1 MLQCIPSSKELQI
14 TKRLYSILSTSF
26 HKTMQTTN
34 ATIAAI
40 STASGTGG
48 IAVVRISGEKAFAI
62 ADTVFRPAR
71 KGKAIASAKAYTMIY
86 GTLFDPATG
95 NDIDEVIAA
104 IFHAPH
110 SFTGENAVEISC
122 HGSMYVQQEILRV
135 LIAAG
140 CRMAAAGEFTQRAFA
155 NGRIDLSQA
164 EAVADLISARSAA
177 AHRVAFNQMRGGI
190 SSRLEELRRKLLHIT
205 SLLELELDFSDHEEL
220 EFADRTELQ
229 HLAAEI
235 EQQISAIM
243 QSFATG
249 SAIKEGIPVAIVGE
263 TNAGKS
269 TLLNLLVGDERAIVS
284 DIHGTTRDVIEDT
297 AIIRGHLFR
306 FIDTAGLRQTTDIV
320 ENLGIERT
328 YSMIERAQIIIWMVD
343 STAVTEHV
351 EWLAERILRRADGK
365 PIIIALNKSDRLS
378 SEESGILRSL
388 FSNYNA
394 TIIEISAKQRHNTDT
409 LIDQLCQTANIDDN
423 AGNDIIITN
432 ARHYEALDNAHN
444 SVKAVTAGLASDI
457 PSDLIA
463 QDLREC
469 LHHLAEITGGEITTP
484 EILSNIFSHF
494 CIGK

>member
-1 MLQCIPSSKELQI
+1 
-14 TKRLYSILSTSF
+14 
-26 HKTMQTTN
+26 MQALN
-34 ATIAAI
+34 ETIAAI
-40 STASGTGG
+40 STAPGAGG
-48 IAVVRISGEKAFAI
+48 IAVIRISGEGAFAI
-62 ADTVFRPAR
+62 ADSVFRPANR
-71 KGKAIASAKAYTMIY
+71 AKSIATAKAYTMIY

-104 IFHAPH
+104 VFHAPH
-110 SFTGENAVEISC
+110 SFTGEDTVEISC
-122 HGSMYVQQEILRV
+122 HGSVFIQQEILRV
-135 LIAAG
+135 LMAAG

-177 AHRVAFNQMRGGI
+177 AHRVALNQMRGGT
-190 SSRLEELRRKLLHIT
+190 SSRLDELRRQLLHIT

-220 EFADRTELQ
+220 EFTDRSELKR
-229 HLAAEI
+229 LANEI
-235 EQQISAIM
+235 ERQISTIM

-249 SAIKEGIPVAIVGE
+249 TAIKNGIPVAIVGE

-328 YSMIERAQIIIWMVD
+328 YSMIERAQIVIWMVD
-343 STAVTEHV
+343 STAVTEHI

-365 PIIIALNKSDRLS
+365 SVIIALNKSDRLNG
-378 SEESGILRSL
+378 EESGILRNI
-388 FSNYNA
+388 FSTYNA
-394 TIIEISAKQRHNTDT
+394 PIVEISAKKHLNTDT
-409 LIDQLCQTANIDDN
+409 LIDRLYQAAHIDDN
-423 AGNDIIITN
+423 SGNDIIITN
-432 ARHYEALDNAHN
+432 ARHYEALSHALT
-444 SVKAVTAGLASDI
+444 SIQAVISGLGLSI

-484 EILSNIFSHF
+484 EVLSNIFSHF